1 MIKYS
6 LYVCITIYIYIYGRI
21 CKFVCVQDLVQ
32 FETLKMTLLSTY
44 VLGPCAKLLFLKLK
58 SDEKKNHTGLF
69 SQLFFL
75 RNKRPDVPK
84 T

>member
-6 LYVCITIYIYIYGRI
+6 LYVCITIYIYGRI

-32 FETLKMTLLSTY
+32 FEIAFHLCLRAMRETFIPQIKIRR
-44 VLGPCAKLLFLKLK
+44 
-58 SDEKKNHTGLF
+58 KKNHTGLF